1 MPLAKAENKNEGL
14 LLLKNEFNYFLV
26 SFLAASKNSLQV
38 AIPNATNEIETI
50 AVAMTKSKFSISLLL
65 FSVNINEKN

>member
-14 LLLKNEFNYFLV
+14 LLLEKEFNYFLV

-50 AVAMTKSKFSISLLL
+50 AVAMTKSKFSISLLF